1 MEDVDEEKEKEEK
14 NLKKIK
20 EVSHF
25 FFFAQ
30 QGSVTWMLVGEQ
42 A

>member
-25 FFFAQ
+25 FFAQ